1 MTVYTYNMMLL
12 IARSVMAIVETM
24 ERGEMRTWYLAHVG
38 YDPVAEEPEASDLS
52 LRCMVAAS
60 MFYDHM
66 SEGVDERCRDRSD
79 ITAESV
85 ETLMCMAIKGGRP
98 L

>member
-1 MTVYTYNMMLL
+1 VTVYTYNMMLL
-12 IARSVMAIVETM
+12 IARSVKAIVETM

-38 YDPVAEEPEASDLS
+38 YDPVAEDPSETDLS
-52 LRCMVAAS
+52 LRCMVAGS

-66 SEGVDERCRDRSD
+66 PEGLDERCRDRPD
-79 ITAESV
+79 VTAESV
-85 ETLMCMAIKGGRP
+85 EGLLCKALKGGTE